1 MNKGISP
8 IDPSSSMKKDLGF
21 SESGGMNLLVSSF
34 ALQNKLNKMEK
45 QEGSKDYHEEVKE
58 QLEDLKK
65 LPSYIQQYY
74 RESGSQLKDEMQ
86 LRQSLKESIKGKDLE
101 YLKLE

>member
-1 MNKGISP
+1 
-8 IDPSSSMKKDLGF
+8 MKKDLGF

-58 QLEDLKK
+58 
-65 LPSYIQQYY
+65 
-74 RESGSQLKDEMQ
+74 
-86 LRQSLKESIKGKDLE
+86 
-101 YLKLE
+101 